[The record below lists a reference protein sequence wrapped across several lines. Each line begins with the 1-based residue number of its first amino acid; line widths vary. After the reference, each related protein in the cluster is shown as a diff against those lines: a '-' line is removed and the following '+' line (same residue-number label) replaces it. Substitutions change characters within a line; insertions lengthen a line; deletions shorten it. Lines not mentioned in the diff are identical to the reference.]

1 METQSAPM
9 GEAVNAEKATEAV
22 TKQQAQKPEAEA
34 PMKNMTGAEAKAY
47 VESLKSKEKKS
58 PIKDAAKSAADKV
71 APKVSD
77 QPEERKEAIAEAVRK
92 MKLKDKEGKEFEVDE
107 DEVKNTYLQ
116 RKEHQRAANQALQE
130 GKTLRKQNEE
140 FIAMMKDPEKFW
152 DVAKKLGHD
161 DRKLAEEYLA
171 KKLEVEMMDPR
182 DRELME
188 AKAKLR
194 QRDEMDRVEKEQLD
208 AQRHEIMKKKFA
220 ADYTVQFTE
229 ALKESQLPPTKPMVA
244 EMAKYIGR
252 AAKIGF
258 QMTAK
263 EAAQL
268 VKEDLSL
275 SIQRLTGEADG
286 DTLMRLLGEQAA
298 NKIRAYDVAKIK
310 SPEDGLRTPETQ
322 GELRERKVPN
332 KRMTTAEWRKYNR
345 P

>member
-9 GEAVNAEKATEAV
+9 GEAVNAEQATEAV

-47 VESLKSKEKKS
+47 VESLKAKEKTKS
-58 PIKDAAKSAADKV
+58 PIKEAIKTAAAKV
-71 APKVSD
+71 APKI
-77 QPEERKEAIAEAVRK
+77 EEATKEAAIEAVRK
-92 MKLKDKEGKEFEVDE
+92 MKLKDKAGQEFEVDE

-116 RKEHQRAANQALQE
+116 RKEHQQAANKLLQE
-130 GKTLRKQNEE
+130 GKAARKQAEE
-140 FIAMMKDPEKFW
+140 FISMMKDPEKFW
-152 DVAKKLGHD
+152 EVAKKMGHD

-171 KKLEVEMMDPR
+171 KKLEIEMMDPR
-182 DRELME
+182 DRELKE
-188 AKAKLR
+188 AKDKLR
-194 QRDEMDRVEKEQLD
+194 QIEENEKQQKAQLE
-208 AQRHEIMKKKFA
+208 ANRHEIMKKKFA

-229 ALKESQLPPTKPMVA
+229 ALKESGLPPTKPMVA

-252 AAKIGF
+252 SAKIGF
-258 QMTAK
+258 AMTAK

-310 SPEDGLRTPETQ
+310 SPEDGLRTPQTQ
-322 GELRERKVPN
+322 GELRDRKVPT
-332 KRMTTAEWRKYNR
+332 KRMTPKEWRDFNR
-345 P
+345 K